1 MKPEVRSQKSRPGES
16 PEATKFKAL
25 KIFLNI
31 LSSREFL
38 IWIIGGWTIYYV
50 FSAIWM
56 KEAFAHFSNG
66 LRRNLLI
73 QVPFAVFLISGYLN
87 LLSSAIDVFKKGMGR
102 LLAWIILPAGILIFF
117 TGFFISINARQFEW
131 IVAGEGHDIKPKW
144 SSASYRITNVNSG
157 IKASFLDI
165 DIDTGKGIFKYEP
178 KLTVM
183 DNNLKTYEVGAFPPT
198 KIDDAYYHILNF
210 GLAPGIRLLENDSVK
225 DEGYM
230 PLRILQPGSSDS
242 FEIKPYPYKFLV
254 SLEPEKVI
262 QKGNMKASEFNTKD
276 PLYRVR
282 ILDGEKIITEGIS
295 KEEIRFNNLTLKFF
309 DPTFW
314 FQLEVVKDPGVPV
327 ILSGILM
334 IIIGIIL
341 LLLRFLFKIIFRKNI
356 VV

>member
-1 MKPEVRSQKSRPGES
+1 MKFKVQSSRPGES

-25 KIFLNI
+25 KVFLNI
-31 LSSREFL
+31 LSSSAFL
-38 IWIIGGWTIYYV
+38 IWLIGGWIIYYV

-56 KEAFAHFSNG
+56 KEAFSHFSSG

-73 QVPFAVFLISGYLN
+73 QIPFAVFLVSGYMN
-87 LLSSAIDVFKKGMGR
+87 LVRSSIDVFKERKGGFF
-102 LLAWIILPAGILIFF
+102 AWVFLPAGILIFF
-117 TGFFISINARQFEW
+117 TGFFISVNARQFEW
-131 IVAGEGHDIKPKW
+131 IVAGEGHDIKPQW
-144 SSASYRITNVNSG
+144 SSASYRIANVNSG
-157 IKASFLDI
+157 IKTSFLDI
-165 DIDTGKGIFKYEP
+165 DVDTGKGIFKYEP
-178 KLTVM
+178 KLTLM

-198 KIDDAYYHILNF
+198 KIDDTYYHILNF
-210 GLAPGIRLLENDSVK
+210 GLAPGIRLLENNSIK
-225 DEGYM
+225 DEGYI
-230 PLRILQPGSSDS
+230 PLRILNPKSSDS

-262 QKGNMKASEFNTKD
+262 QKGNMKASEFNTKN

-282 ILDGEKIITEGIS
+282 ILDGEKIIAEDIS

-309 DPTFW
+309 GLTFW
-314 FQLEVVKDPGVPV
+314 FQLEVVKDPGVHV

-334 IIIGIIL
+334 ILSGIIL